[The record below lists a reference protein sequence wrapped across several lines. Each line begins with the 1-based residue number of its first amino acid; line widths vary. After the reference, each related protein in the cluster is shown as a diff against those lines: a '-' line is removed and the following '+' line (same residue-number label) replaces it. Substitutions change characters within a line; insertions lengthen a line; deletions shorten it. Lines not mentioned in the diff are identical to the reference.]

1 MRLLLERIAL
11 RDTYTIGKLYVDGQ
25 YFCDTLEDRVRD
37 LSTERKVPGETAIP
51 PGTYDV
57 VVNISPKF
65 KRLLPRLLRVPHF
78 DGILIHAGNRPED
91 SAGCILV
98 GENRVRGTVS
108 NSRYWEKRV
117 TELLLEA
124 QGNGDDIKITV
135 R

>member
-1 MRLLLERIAL
+1 MTGVQTCAL
-11 RDTYTIGKLYVDGQ
+11 PI
-25 YFCDTLEDRVRD
+25 
-37 LSTERKVPGETAIP
+37 
-51 PGTYDV
+51 
-57 VVNISPKF
+57 
-65 KRLLPRLLRVPHF
+65 
-78 DGILIHAGNRPED
+78 